1 MVSGCLTLTYA
12 ATEVIIRNNTTEIGK
27 MVLYNCKLPS
37 NINSTKLKSV
47 GKNAK
52 GVKKDVKLRKM

>member
-1 MVSGCLTLTYA
+1 MVSGYLTLTYA

-37 NINSTKLKSV
+37 NINSTKL